1 MSYFM
6 RNAREP
12 ISSYTHFL
20 GAVFFGAGALLLLI
34 KCLLQEGP
42 AGRTVLSLAVFGFSL
57 VALYSA
63 SAIYHFSC
71 ASARMV
77 RILRKLDHSMIYV
90 LIAGTYTPVLLA
102 YMPMP
107 NAAYFTAFMW
117 LLALAG
123 ILIKL
128 LWFSAPRWLGTAFYL
143 IMGWAIL
150 ADPSVF
156 WQMSGGAFAL
166 LAAGGLSYTA
176 GGIIYGLQKPNFS
189 ESFGHHELF
198 HLFCLAGSL
207 FHYLLMLLYVA

>member
-34 KCLLQEGP
+34 KCLLQEGA

-57 VALYSA
+57 FALYSA
-63 SAIYHFSC
+63 SALYHFSC
-71 ASARMV
+71 ASSRMV

-143 IMGWAIL
+143 IML
-150 ADPSVF
+150 PKSVPK
-156 WQMSGGAFAL
+156 L
-166 LAAGGLSYTA
+166 
-176 GGIIYGLQKPNFS
+176 KV
-189 ESFGHHELF
+189 
-198 HLFCLAGSL
+198 CR
-207 FHYLLMLLYVA
+207 MLLTAKQFRALVLKPLIILLTAVQR